1 MSTPAFA
8 IWSPH
13 RNANC
18 VNAFKAMLGLRAE
31 QWVWSDQAD
40 QAHWWII
47 DGTRSDCGDHT
58 EALRQKRGQSNLHA
72 AILAP
77 DWSAVKDPIWTFFK
91 VPLQVSLVYRWIDA
105 SQPKR
110 ACLPISMTGRQL
122 KLQRWPN
129 MARYTGLVG
138 MSESMQ
144 LTVACSR
151 LLQGWASYEEVQS
164 MVIVPSALDV
174 VLRDAHE
181 AGILE
186 LTPIET
192 LSSTPSGF
200 GLLLPPDLAAN
211 RASPERGAWSLV
223 KRLLQKFS

>member
-1 MSTPAFA
+1 MSAPAFA

-13 RNANC
+13 RDSNC

-31 QWVWSDQAD
+31 QWVWSDNAA

-47 DGTRSDCGDHT
+47 DGTRSDCGEHT
-58 EALRQKRGQSNLHA
+58 AALRHQRNQANLHG

-110 ACLPISMTGRQL
+110 ARMPVSLAGRQL

-129 MARYTGLVG
+129 MARYTRQVG
-138 MSESMQ
+138 ISEGMQ

-151 LLQGWASYEEVQS
+151 LLQGWVRYEEVLS
-164 MVIVPSALDV
+164 LVTMPSALDTL
-174 VLRDAHE
+174 LRDAYE
-181 AGILE
+181 TGILE

-192 LSSTPSGF
+192 LNSTPSGF
-200 GLLLPPDLAAN
+200 GLSLPPELPPQG
-211 RASPERGAWSLV
+211 SPERGAWSLV